1 LGKEEMTKNK
11 VNITIQ
17 IILSVIPLVN
27 LFAWWK
33 IDKFWWGL
41 GVNILSS
48 FVGILG
54 LGIDHKFIE
63 GDENIYTVVWV
74 LTTIMSYIPQV
85 FFMYRW
91 SKQHNKKVQ
100 EKSESI
106 NKINLDKKDE

>member
-1 LGKEEMTKNK
+1 MTKNK

-63 GDENIYTVVWV
+63 GDENI
-74 LTTIMSYIPQV
+74 MSYIPQV